1 MTEQQRKDAV
11 EYIMGQLDYDYI
23 DLGIHDKDELEIVKE
38 AMALLIYNETYFCE
52 SIEEAIEPRHFSCP
66 ADCGTYC
73 FMCMEDDK
81 CD

>member
-38 AMALLIYNETYFCE
+38 AMALLKHKEVEKEQEHLTKWLNEL
-52 SIEEAIEPRHFSCP
+52 
-66 ADCGTYC
+66 
-73 FMCMEDDK
+73 
-81 CD
+81 